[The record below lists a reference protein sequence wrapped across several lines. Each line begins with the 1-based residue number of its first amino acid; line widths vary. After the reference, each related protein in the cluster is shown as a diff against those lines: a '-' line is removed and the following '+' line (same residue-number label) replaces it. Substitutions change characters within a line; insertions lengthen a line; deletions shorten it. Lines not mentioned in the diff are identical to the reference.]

1 MVSLYIAGV
10 EAVLPSDFA
19 TEIKIENSFFTKN
32 GEYTYE
38 FKLPLNNPTNAALYS
53 HLHRLNNASEIKEK
67 RQAVLVADNRCYIN
81 GTEIITDWTDDSVSI
96 QLASGNSELNY
107 LIGADLQSL
116 SWI

>member
-10 EAVLPSDFA
+10 EVVLPSDFA

-67 RQAVLVADNRCYIN
+67 RQGMTLHRMRMTKAYAMHLELKRTGTIN
-81 GTEIITDWTDDSVSI
+81 P
-96 QLASGNSELNY
+96 
-107 LIGADLQSL
+107 
-116 SWI
+116 

>member
-53 HLHRLNNASEIKEK
+53 HLH
-67 RQAVLVADNRCYIN
+67 
-81 GTEIITDWTDDSVSI
+81 
-96 QLASGNSELNY
+96 
-107 LIGADLQSL
+107 
-116 SWI
+116 